1 MAQAGNHDDSRPVC
15 ALLVARCGIFT
26 TAAATAATT
35 APCCQFLALLGREY
49 GVHVLTDLVV
59 DGFDLRLLLFGQVES
74 AQGHPA
80 AATGASRASASKS
93 LALTLTHAQTLA
105 LPLPGAG
112 AAHRPLSLL
121 ALFHARSLIGRS
133 LLRGLRLHRRG
144 TDQGECGESN
154 ECVCACHG
162 DLH

>member
-59 DGFDLRLLLFGQVES
+59 DGLDLRLLVVGQIES
-74 AQGHPA
+74 AHCHPT
-80 AATGASRASASKS
+80 ATGTFRASASRTSASKALS
-93 LALTLTHAQTLA
+93 LALALA
-105 LPLPGAG
+105 LALADAG
-112 AAHRPLSLL
+112 PAHCPLSLL
-121 ALFHARSLIGRS
+121 ALFDARTLIGRP
-133 LLRGLRLHRRG
+133 LLSGLRLHRRG
-144 TDQGECGESN
+144 ADQSECGESN